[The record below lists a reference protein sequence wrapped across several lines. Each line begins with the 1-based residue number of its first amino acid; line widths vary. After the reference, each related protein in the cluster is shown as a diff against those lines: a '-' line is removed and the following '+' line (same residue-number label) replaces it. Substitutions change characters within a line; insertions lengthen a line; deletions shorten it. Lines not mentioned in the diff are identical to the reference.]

1 MIMNPSQKKP
11 ELEIGLSR
19 KILWKIL
26 FSNGIERLTY
36 VGDYNIFKNIIPAWT
51 ERDSDCA
58 KWKTLKIVQAGN
70 GLIAYPAISMCYHSR
85 KKENDTKSRVPEAV
99 AEARKGI
106 W

>member
-1 MIMNPSQKKP
+1 MNPSQKKP

-36 VGDYNIFKNIIPAWT
+36 VGDYNIFKNIIAAWT

-58 KWKTLKIVQAGN
+58 K
-70 GLIAYPAISMCYHSR
+70 
-85 KKENDTKSRVPEAV
+85 
-99 AEARKGI
+99 
-106 W
+106 